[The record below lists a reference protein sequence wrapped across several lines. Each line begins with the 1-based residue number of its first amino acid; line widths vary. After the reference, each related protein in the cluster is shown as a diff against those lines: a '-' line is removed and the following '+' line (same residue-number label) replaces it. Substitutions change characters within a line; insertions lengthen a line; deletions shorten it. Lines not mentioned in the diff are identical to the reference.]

1 MAPPPPHSERTAKG
15 FSAAV
20 ERARAAVDLL
30 VLKYT
35 GKIHDSREKPAF
47 GTVSRQWFA
56 AVEEEEPSLALSPAM
71 ST

>member
-1 MAPPPPHSERTAKG
+1 MAPPPPHSERTAKV
-15 FSAAV
+15 SAAV